1 MATALDVSSLSKNE
15 KLRLL
20 ETLWAEL
27 TGDDSQVPSPAWHR
41 TALEETRTLYEQGKV
56 SFSDWTEAK
65 VRLRSAVS

>member
-41 TALEETRTLYEQGKV
+41 TALEETRALYEQGKV